1 MGRLLENITKKE
13 AAKKAPAKKAAKVI
27 TTAKSG
33 KDKQISAKVN
43 AGTYA
48 AFTKINEAQGM
59 SNNSVLN
66 MLISKYV
73 RENREIIEE
82 ELAEE

>member
-13 AAKKAPAKKAAKVI
+13 AEKAAPQRKAAKVI

-43 AGTYA
+43 TETYA
-48 AFTKINEAQGM
+48 AFSKINEAQGM

-66 MLISKYV
+66 MLISQYV
-73 RENREIIEE
+73 RANKDIIEE
-82 ELAEE
+82 